1 MGVERGDSAPQLGRT
16 GLKKKVLLLVTTYI
30 QACSIPL
37 SYQRLATPEQSKP
50 FASQGLLKD
59 QLEIVKVKSNGKIR
73 YAIQPLEEQLSFD
86 KVSIRLCYGLAERS
100 KLHAAQ
106 DMCSIFTI
114 LNSLWPAGGATV

>member
-16 GLKKKVLLLVTTYI
+16 GLKKKVLLLVTKYI
-30 QACSIPL
+30 QAFSIPL
-37 SYQRLATPEQSKP
+37 SYQRKATHEQSKP

-86 KVSIRLCYGLAERS
+86 KVSIRLCYGLAE
-100 KLHAAQ
+100 KTC
-106 DMCSIFTI
+106 CSRHVQHFHSSEQSMACWRCNCGI
-114 LNSLWPAGGATV
+114 L

>member
-16 GLKKKVLLLVTTYI
+16 GLKKKVLLLVSMYI
-30 QACSIPL
+30 QACSNPL
-37 SYQRLATPEQSKP
+37 AYQRLATPERSKP

-86 KVSIRLCYGLAERS
+86 KVSRRLAMVWQSGLNYR
-100 KLHAAQ
+100 LPT
-106 DMCSIFTI
+106 CSAFKI
-114 LNSLWPAGGATV
+114 LNHL

>member
-16 GLKKKVLLLVTTYI
+16 GLKKKVLLLVSMYI
-30 QACSIPL
+30 QACSNPL
-37 SYQRLATPEQSKP
+37 AYQRLATPERLKP

-86 KVSIRLCYGLAERS
+86 KVSIRLCHGLAERS
-100 KLHAAQ
+100 KLQAAHLQ
-106 DMCSIFTI
+106 QFH
-114 LNSLWPAGGATV
+114 LQY